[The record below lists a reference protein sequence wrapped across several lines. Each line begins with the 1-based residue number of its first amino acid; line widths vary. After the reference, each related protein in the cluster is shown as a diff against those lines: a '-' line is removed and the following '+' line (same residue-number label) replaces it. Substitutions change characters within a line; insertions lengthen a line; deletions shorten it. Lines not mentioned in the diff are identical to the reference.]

1 LCLPKIPSFFIYK
14 GLWYVLFKVVNC
26 KIPEFFEKSPLL
38 MSRVEL
44 LKPGSGMEGN
54 GRDVPRQWEEAGSW
68 RNWLAFLV
76 FFKTQFVWPAGI
88 LLTLT

>member
-1 LCLPKIPSFFIYK
+1 
-14 GLWYVLFKVVNC
+14 
-26 KIPEFFEKSPLL
+26 

-68 RNWLAFLV
+68 RNWSAFLV
-76 FFKTQFVWPAGI
+76 FFETQFVFRLACWNFVEIDMKFWYYRTCSKEECFCEVDMGNPS
-88 LLTLT
+88 